1 MRIDNSLPQ
10 PVSSSRLPRA
20 LATIVDSIG
29 TRDLPDALLDSLEAL
44 WGIRFVAVYGFDLHH
59 SQTRFL
65 LGASRDP
72 SVRVQQNATEY
83 ALYYAADDPARQ
95 AVVSALRADPC
106 TTAIISTCLA
116 REELS
121 RPGHKHLIERAGVL
135 DRFACFFS
143 ADAACWFGLHVM
155 RGATCGPLTEQDFA
169 ELRDYA
175 FVYRSLINRH
185 IAITGHG
192 SGGAPERIRHWLQ
205 GSGAGLSARELEVCT
220 RLLAGESQ
228 PQIAGSLGIKES
240 SVQSYRKRAY
250 EKLGVREMR
259 EIFLRI
265 LESPESSRRVNGR
278 LELDRR
284 E

>member
-1 MRIDNSLPQ
+1 MRIDSSVPQ

-29 TRDLPDALLDSLEAL
+29 TRDLPHTLLDSLEAL
-44 WGIRFVAVYGFDLHH
+44 WGVRFVAVYGFDLRHAR
-59 SQTRFL
+59 TRFL

-95 AVVSALRADPC
+95 AVVSAIRADPL
-106 TTAIISTCLA
+106 TTGIISTCLA
-116 REELS
+116 REELPRS
-121 RPGHKHLIERAGVL
+121 EHKQLIERAGVL

-143 ADAACWFGLHVM
+143 ADATRWFSLHVM
-155 RGATCGPLTEQDFA
+155 RGATCGPLTERDFA

-175 FVYRSLINRH
+175 FVYRSVINRH
-185 IAITGHG
+185 LAISGQG
-192 SGGAPERIRHWLQ
+192 SCGGPERIRQWLQ
-205 GSGAGLSARELEVCT
+205 NSSAGLSTREVEVCA

-228 PQIAGSLGIKES
+228 CQIAASLGIKES

-265 LESPESSRRVNGR
+265 LESP
-278 LELDRR
+278 L
-284 E
+284 